1 MIICAGPKLL
11 IGLWHG
17 SQTFPD
23 CTMDCLGST
32 MTQAL
37 CLLPLFNQ
45 ILNVVHRQLT
55 AGLQRG
61 SWEQPEPRA

>member
-1 MIICAGPKLL
+1 
-11 IGLWHG
+11 
-17 SQTFPD
+17 
-23 CTMDCLGST
+23 

-61 SWEQPEPRA
+61 SWEQPEPRAWNGPDLPPQFT